1 MKDNLIFK
9 ILCSYP
15 VILITLFFMPVI
27 GIILIFFR
35 FYMYRDRIF
44 RIPITILIV
53 GLVLLIP
60 KLLDYIF
67 DLIKFDSSK
76 IPYFD
81 TVVDSP
87 IYDRLIGFS
96 KFIIAASIIILI
108 VSFIVKNIASKLDV
122 KAEQAVRNYVERQE
136 AKELEIHEKN
146 DLLVKKRASEAN
158 NTHVVKCPSCGGYN
172 TLVYNTGTCKY
183 CRRKI
188 QYKE

>member
-44 RIPITILIV
+44 RIPITILVV

-81 TVVDSP
+81 TVVDSA

-122 KAEQAVRNYVERQE
+122 KAEQAVKNYVERQE

>member
-67 DLIKFDSSK
+67 VLIKFDSSK

-81 TVVDSP
+81 TVVDSA

>member
-81 TVVDSP
+81 TVVDSA

>member
-67 DLIKFDSSK
+67 DLIKFDSGK

-81 TVVDSP
+81 TVVDSA

-122 KAEQAVRNYVERQE
+122 KAEQAVKNYVERQE

>member
-1 MKDNLIFK
+1 MENNLIFK

-15 VILITLFFMPVI
+15 VILLALFFMPVI
-27 GIILIFFR
+27 GVILILFR
-35 FYMYRDRIF
+35 FYMYRDRIY
-44 RIPITILIV
+44 RVPITLLIIS
-53 GLVLLIP
+53 LVLLIP
-60 KLLDYIF
+60 KLIDWIF
-67 DLIKFDSSK
+67 DLVKFDSSK

-81 TVVDSP
+81 TIVDSS
-87 IYDRLIGFS
+87 IYGRLIGFS
-96 KFIIAASIIILI
+96 KFVIAASIIILN
-108 VSFIVKNIASKLDV
+108 VSFIVKNIASKLDA
-122 KAEQAVRNYVERQE
+122 KAESAVRNYVERQE

-146 DLLVKKRASEAN
+146 DLLVKERASAAN

>member
-27 GIILIFFR
+27 GIILILFR
-35 FYMYRDRIF
+35 FYMYRDRIY

-60 KLLDYIF
+60 KLLDFIF
-67 DLIKFDSSK
+67 DLINFDSSK

-81 TVVDSP
+81 TIVDST
-87 IYDRLIGFS
+87 IYGRLIGFS

-108 VSFIVKNIASKLDV
+108 VSFIVKNVASKLDV

-146 DLLVKKRASEAN
+146 DLLVKNRASEAN

>member
-35 FYMYRDRIF
+35 FYMYRDRIV

-81 TVVDSP
+81 TVVDSA